1 MTALNDQTALD
12 AELARE
18 IISSVRDYAIFALD
32 PGGRVAS
39 WNAGAKRI
47 KGYDAQEIV
56 GSHFSRF
63 YPPEAIAAGLCERE
77 LADAL
82 RDGRFEDDGWRIRK
96 DGSRFWANVVITPLF
111 RRGEH
116 IGFSKITRD
125 LTEQRHAEEDR
136 LRLAQAEEAVRL
148 RDEFLSIAAHELR
161 TPLMALQLQ
170 VESVRTSANHL
181 DERQARR
188 LQRASHNVARLADL
202 IAMLMDVTRISTGRL
217 QVTRKPA
224 DLSTIVEEAVD
235 RLQESAADAGCE
247 VVADVTRGIVASVD
261 PMRIGQIVTNLLTN
275 AFRHA
280 PGTKVDLKLFES
292 GRSAVLCV
300 ADRGPGIPEDQLA
313 NIFERFQR
321 GRASAN
327 RGGMGLGLYV
337 AREVV
342 LAHDGQI
349 KAGHRSGGGA
359 VLEVRIPIGQ
369 T

>member
-1 MTALNDQTALD
+1 VTAPDDQAALD

-18 IISSVRDYAIFALD
+18 IIASARDYAIFVLD
-32 PGGRVAS
+32 PKGRVAS
-39 WNAGAKRI
+39 WNAGAQRI
-47 KGYDAQEIV
+47 KGYTAAEIL

-63 YPPEAIAAGLCERE
+63 YPPEAIAAGVCDRE
-77 LADAL
+77 LVEAV
-82 RDGRFEDDGWRIRK
+82 RDGRFEDEGWRLRK
-96 DGSRFWANVVITPLF
+96 DGSRFWANVVITPLY
-111 RRGEH
+111 RGNDH

-125 LTEQRHAEEDR
+125 LTERKRAEEDR
-136 LRLAQAEEAVRL
+136 LALVQAEEAVRL

-170 VESVRTSANHL
+170 VESVRTSATAL

-188 LQRASHNVARLADL
+188 LHRASHNVARLADL

-217 QVTRKPA
+217 QVTCKPS
-224 DLSTIVEEAVD
+224 DLSAIVEDAVD
-235 RLQESAADAGCE
+235 RLQESATDAGCE
-247 VVADVTRGIVASVD
+247 VIASVERGIVAPVD
-261 PMRIGQIVTNLLTN
+261 SMRIGQVVNNLLTN

-280 PGTKVDLKLFES
+280 PGTKVDLALFENGS
-292 GRSAVLCV
+292 CAVLRV
-300 ADRGPGIPEDQLA
+300 ADRGPGIPEEQLP

-321 GRASAN
+321 GGASAN

-349 KAGHRSGGGA
+349 RASQRSGGGA
-359 VLEVRIPIGQ
+359 VLEVRIPIRQ